1 MDLLF
6 FRKTLSSESRG
17 RWLEKRGNL
26 PQTHLPGQGE
36 RGDIILPFILTLM
49 AGTFLFF
56 GLFLLNTLYE
66 NRTKEH
72 LHDFKNRWEYL
83 EKRYQD

>member
-1 MDLLF
+1 MDILF
-6 FRKTLSSESRG
+6 FRQTLSTHSRN
-17 RWLEKRGNL
+17 RCLQKRKSYA
-26 PQTHLPGQGE
+26 QAQLPGHGE

-49 AGTFLFF
+49 AGTFLFY

-72 LHDFKNRWEYL
+72 LHDFQNRWEYL